1 MVIRVSRRCPIT
13 AVMSAE
19 ARPALLPAG
28 TCERRRALAG
38 RKPVR
43 AARRSVRRCEVPG
56 SYVVPCWCLGA
67 GLTAAVEAAVL
78 EREEAVQMERQVLIG
93 SGVNEALAREA
104 EAADLAEAEEA
115 RQRAV
120 DLALSEEDPRPLSR
134 RGRR

>member
-1 MVIRVSRRCPIT
+1 M
-13 AVMSAE
+13 
-19 ARPALLPAG
+19 
-28 TCERRRALAG
+28 
-38 RKPVR
+38 
-43 AARRSVRRCEVPG
+43 PG

-67 GLTAAVEAAVL
+67 GWTAAVEAAVL
-78 EREEAVQMERQVLIG
+78 EREEAVQMEERQVLIG

>member
-1 MVIRVSRRCPIT
+1 M
-13 AVMSAE
+13 
-19 ARPALLPAG
+19 
-28 TCERRRALAG
+28 
-38 RKPVR
+38 
-43 AARRSVRRCEVPG
+43 PG

-67 GLTAAVEAAVL
+67 GWTAAVEAAAI
-78 EREEAVQMERQVLIG
+78 EREAAVQMERRQVLIG
-93 SGVNEALAREA
+93 DGVNEDLAREA

>member
-1 MVIRVSRRCPIT
+1 M
-13 AVMSAE
+13 
-19 ARPALLPAG
+19 
-28 TCERRRALAG
+28 
-38 RKPVR
+38 
-43 AARRSVRRCEVPG
+43 PG
-56 SYVVPCWCLGA
+56 SYVVPCWCLGS
-67 GLTAAVEAAVL
+67 GCTAAVEAAAL

>member
-1 MVIRVSRRCPIT
+1 
-13 AVMSAE
+13 
-19 ARPALLPAG
+19 
-28 TCERRRALAG
+28 
-38 RKPVR
+38 
-43 AARRSVRRCEVPG
+43 
-56 SYVVPCWCLGA
+56 
-67 GLTAAVEAAVL
+67 
-78 EREEAVQMERQVLIG
+78 MERQVLIG

>member
-1 MVIRVSRRCPIT
+1 M
-13 AVMSAE
+13 
-19 ARPALLPAG
+19 
-28 TCERRRALAG
+28 
-38 RKPVR
+38 
-43 AARRSVRRCEVPG
+43 PG

-67 GLTAAVEAAVL
+67 GWTAAVEAAAL

-134 RGRR
+134 RGRRSEIPSSSP